1 MSTPCLIVVKL
12 DLMTTAD
19 LTINDGCIK
28 INLCLLKYS
37 DPPSLSL
44 SIGRQKF
51 TTLRL
56 AWICFMKSNNKEF
69 LVYV

>member
-37 DPPSLSL
+37 DPPPLSLSL
-44 SIGRQKF
+44 YWSAKIYDIAFSLDMFHEK
-51 TTLRL
+51 
-56 AWICFMKSNNKEF
+56 
-69 LVYV
+69 

>member
-37 DPPSLSL
+37 DPPPSLSL
-44 SIGRQKF
+44 LVGKN
-51 TTLRL
+51 LRH
-56 AWICFMKSNNKEF
+56 C
-69 LVYV
+69 V